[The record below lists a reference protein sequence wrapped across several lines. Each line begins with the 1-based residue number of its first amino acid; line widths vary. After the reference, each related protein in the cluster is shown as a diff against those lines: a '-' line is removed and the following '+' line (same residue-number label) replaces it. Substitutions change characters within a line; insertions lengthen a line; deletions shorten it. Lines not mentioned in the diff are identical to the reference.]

1 MGSWKK
7 KVMPN
12 ICLRAKLN
20 YTIIS
25 SAPSGQVEMIIYA
38 KITLWKIQNKQQAA
52 SKEKESAS
60 RLARSRWGV
69 EGYSQSQNVSGVR
82 KTWYFLTL
90 CNRLYKSDVLGE
102 RRRMS
107 ILKKVNLSSAE
118 HWKLRCTLPNPPLPP
133 SVAWPRIEPAM
144 ATPAYLL
151 MCSIR
156 A

>member
-82 KTWYFLTL
+82 KTWYFLTV

-107 ILKKVNLSSAE
+107 TVSILKKVSLSFAE
-118 HWKLRCTLPNPPLPP
+118 HWKLRCTLPNPPLPASLPP
-133 SVAWPRIEPAM
+133 SLPRHV
-144 ATPAYLL
+144 
-151 MCSIR
+151 C
-156 A
+156 